1 MLSGSFT
8 PPAQGGR
15 RARRVASDAL
25 IYLYVEPPPPM
36 YQSLDPAGLQALL
49 QAAAPLQLVD
59 VRSAAEIA
67 RGAIAGAR
75 HIELS
80 ALPARAAELDPEA
93 PCVLYCL
100 SGARSAQGCAYLAQ
114 RGFQRLYH
122 LDGGIAAWAKAG
134 LPVSA

>member
-1 MLSGSFT
+1 
-8 PPAQGGR
+8 
-15 RARRVASDAL
+15 
-25 IYLYVEPPPPM
+25 M
-36 YQSLDPAGLQALL
+36 YQSLDPVRLQTLL
-49 QAAAPLQLVD
+49 QSAAPPRLID
-59 VRSAAEIA
+59 VRSVTEIS
-67 RGAIAGAR
+67 RGAIPGAM

-80 ALPARAAELDPEA
+80 ALPERAAELDPEA

-134 LPVSA
+134 LPVTL

>member
-1 MLSGSFT
+1 
-8 PPAQGGR
+8 
-15 RARRVASDAL
+15 
-25 IYLYVEPPPPM
+25 M
-36 YQSLDPAGLQALL
+36 YQSLDPARLQALL
-49 QAAAPLQLVD
+49 QGALPPQLVD

-80 ALPARAAELDPEA
+80 ALPARAAELDLEA

-134 LPVSA
+134 LPVTA

>member
-1 MLSGSFT
+1 
-8 PPAQGGR
+8 
-15 RARRVASDAL
+15 
-25 IYLYVEPPPPM
+25 M
-36 YQSLDPAGLQALL
+36 YQSLDPARLQALL
-49 QAAAPLQLVD
+49 HGALPLQLVD

-122 LDGGIAAWAKAG
+122 LDGGIAGWAKAG
-134 LPVSA
+134 LPVTA

>member
-1 MLSGSFT
+1 
-8 PPAQGGR
+8 
-15 RARRVASDAL
+15 
-25 IYLYVEPPPPM
+25 M
-36 YQSLDPAGLQALL
+36 YQSLDPARLQALL
-49 QAAAPLQLVD
+49 HGALPPQLVD

-80 ALPARAAELDPEA
+80 ALPARAAELDPQA

-100 SGARSAQGCAYLAQ
+100 SGARSVQGCAYLAQ

-134 LPVSA
+134 LPVTA